1 LLSRALPIMRTE
13 TPPPVKLADYR
24 PFPFKIEQVR
34 LLFRLDPAATLV
46 VSELQ
51 VRRTGELDG
60 PLRLDGEKL
69 LLKSV
74 RIDGRTLADQDFAVD
89 AEGLVIFRPGN
100 DFKLEIETEISPEA
114 NTELSGLY
122 ISGNRFCTQ
131 CEAEGFRRITY
142 YPDRPDVLAPFFVRI
157 EADKALCPY
166 LLSNG
171 NPSGAGD
178 LDNGR
183 HFAEWTDPHPKPSYL
198 FALVGGDFDAL
209 EDQHITT
216 SGRQVKLSIYVEKGD
231 SPRAAYAMRSLKQ
244 AMIWDEDVF
253 GREYD
258 LDVFQ
263 IVAVRDFNFGAMENK
278 GLNIFNS
285 AYVLADGQT
294 ATDADF
300 EAIESIVAHEYF
312 HNWTGNRI
320 TCRDW
325 FQLCLKEGLTV
336 YRDQEFTKAM
346 RSPAVARIK
355 EVIRLRTR
363 QFPEDAGPLAHPV
376 RPDAYARIDN
386 LYTATVYEKG
396 AELIRMLRLVIGEE
410 AFFAGMNRYFDNFDG
425 TAATVED
432 FIGSFEAST
441 TQDLSAFSQW
451 YAQAG
456 TPLVRAKGD
465 YDAASRTWRLT
476 ATQVTPATP
485 GQPVKAPLRIP
496 LRIAL
501 FDSNGSKL
509 ETRFQGAAADEHV
522 VLLDAISAQFIFED
536 VASPPRASLNRGF
549 SAPIRLVDDLT
560 EIERAS
566 LAGDDDDAFAQ
577 WEALQTIAR
586 ALILDAV
593 RGGAR
598 EPDQARL
605 KAYVQS
611 LRHSVTRA
619 SAADSAYAALLL
631 YLPTVGELVL
641 DIRDA
646 DPSAIHT
653 VRLHVR
659 RTIARS
665 LEDLL
670 LSVIDRQEPAK
681 FDPSARAAGR
691 RALRTS
697 ALSLLSALGDRHEGL
712 IAQAYRSAGTM
723 TETLGALAALSNIE
737 SEAFDTALKDFE
749 SRWSASPLVMDKWYS
764 VQAMSVRNDL
774 RERLQKLI
782 ERPDYDLRNPNR
794 VRSLAASFSM
804 NNPVAFHT
812 ADGWGYRFLADLILK
827 VDPLNP
833 ALSARLSTAYESWR
847 SFNATRRQ
855 QAQAEL
861 TRLSEAGLSKNAL
874 DIIGRA
880 LVEPA

>member
-1 LLSRALPIMRTE
+1 MRTE
-13 TPPPVKLADYR
+13 TPPPVRLSEYR
-24 PFPFKIEQVR
+24 PFPFRIEQVR
-34 LLFRLDPAATLV
+34 LLFRLEQTDTEV
-46 VSELQ
+46 VSELSI
-51 VRRTGELDG
+51 RRTGDPDA

-69 LLKSV
+69 TLKSI
-74 RIDGRTLADQDFAVD
+74 RINGQPLSDQDYAVEP
-89 AEGLVIFRPGN
+89 EGLVIFKPG
-100 DFKLEIETEISPEA
+100 DVFTLEMETSISPEA

-122 ISGNRFCTQ
+122 ISSKRFCTQ

-157 EADKALCPY
+157 EADKTKCPY

-171 NPSGAGD
+171 NPSSSGD
-178 LDNGR
+178 LGNGR

-198 FALVGGDFDAL
+198 FALVGGEFDVLHDDF
-209 EDQHITT
+209 TT
-216 SGRQVKLSIYVEKGD
+216 FSGRPVKLSIFVEEGD
-231 SPRAAYAMRSLKQ
+231 APRAEYAMRSLKA
-244 AMIWDEDVF
+244 AMSWDEDVF

-285 AYVLADGQT
+285 AYVLADGKA

-363 QFPEDAGPLAHPV
+363 QFPEDAGPLAHSV
-376 RPDAYARIDN
+376 RPDTYARIDN

-396 AELIRMLRLVIGEE
+396 AELIRMLRLIVGDE
-410 AFFAGMNRYFDNFDG
+410 AFFAGMNRYFDTFDG
-425 TAATVED
+425 TAATIED
-432 FIGSFEAST
+432 FIGSFQPST
-441 TQDLSAFSQW
+441 DQDLSAFALW

-456 TPLVRAKGD
+456 TPSVRAKGD
-465 YDAASRTWRLT
+465 YDAAARTWRLT
-476 ATQVTPATP
+476 LTQTVPPTP
-485 GQPVKAPLRIP
+485 GQSSKMPLRIP
-496 LRIAL
+496 VRVAL
-501 FDSNGSKL
+501 FDANGAKMEARLGDAQSS
-509 ETRFQGAAADEHV
+509 FEHI
-522 VLLDAISAQFIFED
+522 VLLDSGSSQFTFND
-536 VASPPRASLNRGF
+536 VASLPRASLNRGF
-549 SAPIRLVDDLT
+549 SAPIRLADDLS
-560 EIERAS
+560 ESDRAA
-566 LAGDDDDAFAQ
+566 LAGFDDDAFAQ

-598 EPDQARL
+598 EPDQERL
-605 KAYVQS
+605 NSYVQS

-619 SAADSAYAALLL
+619 IQNDQAYAALLL
-631 YLPTVGELVL
+631 YLPTVGELIL
-641 DIRDA
+641 DVRDA
-646 DPSAIHT
+646 DPSAIHV

-659 RTIARS
+659 RAIARS

-670 LSVIDRQEPAK
+670 LSVVDKEEPTTA
-681 FDPSARAAGR
+681 FDASARAAGR
-691 RALRTS
+691 RALRAS
-697 ALSLLSALGDRHEGL
+697 ALSLLSSLGDRHEGL
-712 IAQAYRSAGTM
+712 VSQAYRSANTM
-723 TETLGALAALSNIE
+723 TETLAALTALSNIE
-737 SEAFDTALKDFE
+737 SDAFDIALRDFE
-749 SRWSASPLVMDKWYS
+749 SRWNASPLVIDKWYG
-764 VQAMSVRNDL
+764 VQAMSVRDDL
-774 RERLQKLI
+774 RDRLQRLLQ
-782 ERPDYDLRNPNR
+782 RPDYDLRNPNR

-804 NNPVAFHT
+804 NNPVTFHT
-812 ADGWGYRFLADLILK
+812 DDGWGYRFLGDLILK
-827 VDPLNP
+827 IDPLNP
-833 ALSARLSTAYESWR
+833 ALSARLCTAFESWR
-847 SFNATRRQ
+847 AFNAPRREK
-855 QAQAEL
+855 ARAEL
-861 TRLSEAGLSKNAL
+861 MRLSEAGLSRNAL

-880 LVEPA
+880 LAESR

>member
-1 LLSRALPIMRTE
+1 MRTE
-13 TPPPVKLADYR
+13 TPPPVRLLDYR
-24 PFPFKIEQVR
+24 PFPFRIEQVR
-34 LLFRLDPAATLV
+34 LLFRLDASDTHV
-46 VSELQ
+46 VSQLSM
-51 VRRTGELDG
+51 RRTGDADAS
-60 PLRLDGEKL
+60 LRLDGEKL
-69 LLKSV
+69 TLKSIS
-74 RIDGRTLADQDFAVD
+74 IDGQALTDQDYAIEP
-89 AEGLVIFRPGN
+89 EGLVIFKPG
-100 DFKLEIETEISPEA
+100 DVFTLEIETGISPEA

-122 ISGNRFCTQ
+122 ISSNRFCTQ

-157 EADKALCPY
+157 EADKTKCPY

-171 NPSGAGD
+171 NPSASGD
-178 LDNGR
+178 LGNGR

-198 FALVGGDFDAL
+198 FALVGGAFDVLQDDF
-209 EDQHITT
+209 TT
-216 SGRQVKLSIYVEKGD
+216 FSGKPVKLSIFVEQGD
-231 SPRAAYAMRSLKQ
+231 APRAEYAMRSLKA
-244 AMIWDEDVF
+244 AMSWDEDVF

-285 AYVLADGQT
+285 AYVLADGKT

-363 QFPEDAGPLAHPV
+363 QFPEDAGPLAHSV
-376 RPDAYARIDN
+376 RPDQYARIDN

-396 AELIRMLRLVIGEE
+396 AELIRMLRLVVGDE
-410 AFFAGMNRYFDNFDG
+410 AFFAGMNRYFDMFDG
-425 TAATVED
+425 TAATIED
-432 FIGSFEAST
+432 FINSFQPST
-441 TQDLSAFSQW
+441 DQDLTAFAVW

-456 TPLVRAKGD
+456 TPAVRAKGD
-465 YDAASRTWRLT
+465 YSAANRSWRLT
-476 ATQVTPATP
+476 LTQTVQPTP
-485 GQPVKAPLRIP
+485 GQPDKKPLRIP
-496 LRIAL
+496 MRVAL
-501 FDSNGSKL
+501 FDANGAKM
-509 ETRFQGAAADEHV
+509 ETRLGDAPAAFEHV
-522 VLLDAISAQFIFED
+522 VVLDKNSSQFNFAD

-549 SAPIRLVDDLT
+549 SAPIRLADDLT
-560 EIERAS
+560 EVERAA
-566 LAGDDDDAFAQ
+566 LAGFDDDAFAQ

-586 ALILDAV
+586 AMILDAV

-598 EPDQARL
+598 EPDQQRL
-605 KAYVQS
+605 NGFVQS

-619 SAADSAYAALLL
+619 SQNDAAFAALLL
-631 YLPTVGELVL
+631 YLPTVGELIL
-641 DIRDA
+641 DMRDA
-646 DPSAIHT
+646 DPSAIHV
-653 VRLHVR
+653 VRQHVR
-659 RTIARS
+659 RAVARS

-670 LSVIDRQEPAK
+670 LSVLDKAEPVA
-681 FDPSARAAGR
+681 FDASARATGR
-691 RALRTS
+691 RSLRAS
-697 ALSLLSALGDRHEGL
+697 ALSLLSSLGDRHEGL
-712 IAQAYRSAGTM
+712 VTQAYRKATTM
-723 TETLGALAALSNIE
+723 TETLAALTALSNIE
-737 SEAFDTALKDFE
+737 SDAFDTALRDFE
-749 SRWSASPLVMDKWYS
+749 SKWSSQPLVMDKWYG
-764 VQAMSVRNDL
+764 VQAMSVRDDL
-774 RERLQKLI
+774 RERLARLL
-782 ERPDYDLRNPNR
+782 ERSDYDLRNPNR

-812 ADGWGYRFLADLILK
+812 ADGWGYRFLTDLILK

-833 ALSARLSTAYESWR
+833 ALSARLSTAFESWR
-847 SFNATRRQ
+847 SFNAPRREK
-855 QAQAEL
+855 ARAEL
-861 TRLSEAGLSKNAL
+861 LRLSDAGLSKNAL

-880 LVEPA
+880 LADPA